1 MTASDELKE
10 LLAGRGFRRLVGT
23 RLLAQGSD
31 GVLQAALATFVLF
44 SPEREPD
51 PIKVA
56 ASFAIL
62 LLPYS
67 LIGPFAGV
75 FLDRWRRR
83 DVLVYANLL
92 KALLVTPVIVLV
104 VAGNDGVPL
113 GIAVLVVLGIGR
125 FVLAG
130 LSASMPH
137 VVSGRQLVIANAIA
151 PTAGTIMS
159 AAGALGGVVV
169 ARIVGGGD
177 TGSVTVILL
186 AALGYATAGLVAA
199 GFKRRELGPS
209 GHLETDSVRD
219 VLAGLVDGFR
229 SLVTHATAGR
239 AVLVVGAHRVAFGVL
254 TVGGLLLVRNTF
266 NTVADAD
273 TALAE
278 FAVITGAA
286 AVGAGIGAVVTPFF
300 TRRIGAVSWSV
311 IALAQAGTV
320 GIGSIIIGA
329 TMPSMPFVLA
339 GALSLGFAGQSVK
352 VCSDTLVQ
360 RHVPDDHL
368 GRVFSLFDMFVNV
381 CLIVGVTT
389 MAFTAPVSGQAPLQ
403 YLLTGALLLTA
414 AAWYARAGR
423 AKG

>member
-1 MTASDELKE
+1 MTAAGELKD

-23 RLLAQGSD
+23 RLLGQGSD
-31 GVLQAALATFVLF
+31 GLLQAALATFVLF

-51 PIKVA
+51 PVKVA

-67 LIGPFAGV
+67 FIGPFAGV

-83 DVLVYANLL
+83 DVLVYANWL

-104 VAGNDGVPL
+104 LAGNDGVPL

-137 VVSGRQLVIANAIA
+137 VVSGRELVTANAIA

-159 AAGALGGVVV
+159 AVGALVGVVV
-169 ARIVGGGD
+169 ARLAGGGD
-177 TGSVTVILL
+177 AGSVTVILL
-186 AALGYATAGLVAA
+186 AALGFATAGLVAA

-209 GHLETDSVRD
+209 NEVETDSVRD
-219 VLAGLVDGFR
+219 VVIGLVDGFR

-239 AVLVVGAHRVAFGVL
+239 AVLVVGAHRIAFGVL
-254 TVGGLLLVRNTF
+254 TVGSLLLVRNTF
-266 NTVADAD
+266 NAVTNADG
-273 TALAE
+273 ALAE

-286 AVGAGIGAVVTPFF
+286 AVGAGIGAVITPYM
-300 TRRIGAVSWSV
+300 TRQLGTVPWSV

-320 GIGSIIIGA
+320 GIAAVIIGA
-329 TMPSMPFVLA
+329 TMPSFTFVLG
-339 GALSLGFAGQSVK
+339 GALSIGFAGQSVK

-360 RHVPDDHL
+360 RHIPDDHL
-368 GRVFSLFDMFVNV
+368 GRVFALFDMFVNV
-381 CLIVGVTT
+381 CLIVGITS
-389 MAFTAPVSGQAPLQ
+389 MAFTAPLSGQAPVQ

-414 AAWYARAGR
+414 AGWYARAGR
-423 AKG
+423 ART

>member
-1 MTASDELKE
+1 MATRELSD

-83 DVLVYANLL
+83 DVLVYANWL
-92 KALLVTPVIVLV
+92 KALLVTPIVVLV

-137 VVSGRQLVIANAIA
+137 VVSGRELVIANAIA

-159 AAGALGGVVV
+159 AVGALAGVAVSR
-169 ARIVGGGD
+169 AVGGGD
-177 TGSVTVILL
+177 SGSVTVILL

-209 GHLETDSVRD
+209 GQLETDSVRD
-219 VLAGLVDGFR
+219 VVAGLVDGFR

-266 NTVADAD
+266 NPVADAD

-320 GIGSIIIGA
+320 GIGSIIVGA
-329 TMPSMPFVLA
+329 TLPSFAFVLA

-360 RHVPDDHL
+360 RHIPDDHL

-381 CLIVGVTT
+381 CLIVGVSA
-389 MAFTAPVSGQAPLQ
+389 MAFTSPLSGQAPVQ

-414 AAWYARAGR
+414 AGWYARAGR
-423 AKG
+423 VRG